1 MNFKGQKIELN
12 EEFKRA
18 LDLAEQS
25 DRNIF
30 VTGRA
35 GTGKSTL
42 LEIFRSQTNKKIAVL
57 APTGVAAVNVGGQ
70 TIHSFF
76 QIRPGAGMDEIKK
89 INKDIFK
96 KLDALVID
104 EVSMVRADLM
114 DMVDRSLRLN
124 RNRKLEPFGGV
135 QMIFIGDLYQ
145 IPPVVVGQERR
156 FFQDRYQSEYFFDA
170 DVIRNDGFEMELVEL
185 EKIYRQKGDG
195 EFIDLLNAV
204 RNNSI
209 DQKQI
214 DELNKRCKPNFE
226 LSADDFY
233 INLTPTNK
241 ASEEFNYLKLK
252 SLDSPEV
259 VFRGKIEGQYNQM
272 QMPTDLNL
280 ALKEGSQVMLL
291 NNDSTGKWVN
301 GTVGKIVKLTR
312 EKNYRNSFAIVELE
326 NGKEVE
332 VSPYSWEILDY
343 YYDRLSNNIKTETIG
358 SFTQLPIK
366 LAWSVTIHKS
376 QGKTFDKVMLDIG
389 RGTFAHGQAYVA
401 LSRCRSLEGLVL
413 KKPLEKKHIWMDWKI
428 VKFLTEFQY
437 VISEKELSFDD
448 KERIIQDA
456 IEKRSALE
464 ITYLKTNDV
473 KSKRVIEPWKMEEMI
488 YLGKKFYG
496 LQAFCRERNEE
507 RVFRIDRILEMK
519 VVE

>member
-1 MNFKGQKIELN
+1 
-12 EEFKRA
+12 
-18 LDLAEQS
+18 
-25 DRNIF
+25 
-30 VTGRA
+30 
-35 GTGKSTL
+35 
-42 LEIFRSQTNKKIAVL
+42 L

-104 EVSMVRADLM
+104 EVSMARADLM
-114 DMVDRSLRLN
+114 DMIDQSLRLN
-124 RNRKLEPFGGV
+124 RNRELEPFGGV
-135 QMIFIGDLYQ
+135 QMILIGDLYK
-145 IPPVVVGQERR
+145 ITPVLVGQERR
-156 FFQDRYQSEYFFDA
+156 FFRDRYQSEYFFDA
-170 DVIRNDGFEMELVEL
+170 DVIQSEEFEMELVEL

-195 EFIDLLNAV
+195 KFIDLLNAV

-209 DQKQI
+209 DQEQF
-214 DELNKRCKPNFE
+214 DELNKRCNPNLE
-226 LSADDFY
+226 PSEDDLC

-241 ASEEFNYLKLK
+241 ASEEFNRRKLI

-259 VFRGKIEGQYNQM
+259 VFQGKIEGQYNQS

-280 ALKEGSQVMLL
+280 ALKEGAQVMLL
-291 NNDSTGKWVN
+291 NNNSAGKWVN
-301 GTVGKIVKLTR
+301 GTVGKIVRLARK
-312 EKNYRNSFAIVELE
+312 RNCKDSFVIVELE
-326 NGKEVE
+326 NDREIKVK
-332 VSPYSWEILDY
+332 PHSWEIFNY
-343 YYDRLSNNIKTETIG
+343 YYDQLSNSIKAETVG

-389 RGTFAHGQAYVA
+389 RGTFAHGQTYVA

-437 VISEKELSFDD
+437 EISEKELSFED
-448 KERIIQDA
+448 KEQIIRDV
-456 IEKRSALE
+456 IEKEKALE
-464 ITYLKTNDV
+464 ITYLKASDI
-473 KSKRVIEPWKMEEMI
+473 KSERVIEPIKIGEML
-488 YLGKKFYG
+488 YLGKNFNG
-496 LQAFCRERNEE
+496 LEAFCRKRNEK
-507 RVFRIDRILEMK
+507 RVFRIDRILEMR